1 MEGTDLTNM
10 TTHVVLVGDTQLAWH
25 GQHSLVPARGVVQPG
40 LQEQGLDV
48 GRLSRLGLALALGS
62 LKTRED
68 EKKTVCICIS

>member
-25 GQHSLVPARGVVQPG
+25 GQHSLVPARGVVQPA

-48 GRLSRLGLALALGS
+48 GRVLAPALALGS